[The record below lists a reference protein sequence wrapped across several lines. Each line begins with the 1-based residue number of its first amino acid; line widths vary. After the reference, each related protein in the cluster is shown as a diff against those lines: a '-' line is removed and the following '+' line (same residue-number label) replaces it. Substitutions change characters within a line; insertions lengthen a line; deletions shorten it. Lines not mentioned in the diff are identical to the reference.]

1 MSFKSK
7 SHEIC
12 SFKQLRKL
20 NYIYPMKTIFK
31 TATLV
36 ALLVVGI
43 ACKTNKYSFVN
54 DYPVKSLPLVDST
67 NFSNHVEGKL
77 LNKQEQALLKLP
89 SIFEDQLNNEKAK
102 IGISYL
108 PKISDNFQSLVYYF
122 YPNNTEVISILVNYD
137 KDFTI
142 INSQILAYDEIT
154 DGILKTTSKLDKN
167 SIELTEYVS
176 DNPSTLHFKILDNGD
191 IIRE

>member
-1 MSFKSK
+1 
-7 SHEIC
+7 
-12 SFKQLRKL
+12 
-20 NYIYPMKTIFK
+20 MKNFVKTLTI
-31 TATLV
+31 V
-36 ALLVVGI
+36 ALLISSV

-54 DYPVKSLPLVDST
+54 EYPVKNLPLIDST

-89 SIFEDQLNNEKAK
+89 SIFEEQLNNEKAK

-108 PKISDNFQSLVYYF
+108 PQISDNFQSVVFYF

-137 KDFTI
+137 EKFSI

-167 SIELTEYVS
+167 KIELTEFVS
-176 DNPSTLHFKILDNGD
+176 DNPSTLYFKILENGD
-191 IIRE
+191 ITRE

>member
-1 MSFKSK
+1 
-7 SHEIC
+7 
-12 SFKQLRKL
+12 
-20 NYIYPMKTIFK
+20 MKTIFK